1 MSKRPITYSPDTP
14 ERPAKRRQVSRSA
27 FSGST
32 YTGYEQPPQ
41 SDPMEE
47 DEVTSSLKRDR
58 DYWNWYNSGQRREA
72 RLEERPAKRQ
82 NIKLD
87 RPFGI
92 FGQSGQNKRK
102 AEDQEPVSKAEVLE
116 ELKDRDMTQQFSFYD
131 NRSDI
136 PYHTEKRRMAEYEVP
151 TNSVAPTESVAP
163 TAPRVVPGMPEPSTT
178 GYKMSSTSKMATTQY
193 KYLHVDS
200 QNRLTHETNSK
211 VNVNFGGLPIEN
223 IKRVGVVKATIT
235 NTGHNVFEGHDQVKI
250 AVRIGNAYEYAT
262 FTLDHDY
269 YTLTQMLTAL
279 NTKVQAYTN
288 SDGVRQQA
296 VRDLRFEETADEKVE
311 IKFYD
316 SRGTPSSTEV
326 SYALIVDHKTDRPN
340 TLLLEL
346 GFDKSSQTLDPDR
359 YTQDYMTGNLHRP
372 TNAIVRPSQYFGTQ
386 LWYNYADGTPADH
399 GKDKLEAHNRYTS
412 ENTKGFYLCS
422 QALTAGGNVLKAQVT
437 GNGRAVVQHDDHLVF
452 IPNKAL
458 RDEYNQYETNVIEWV
473 DVYGD
478 LHTFDLEVRNH
489 LDKPLVSTN
498 NSATSASPPFLATLI
513 FECETERAVFGTD
526 TLAYHREAYLEAHR
540 QN

>member
-14 ERPAKRRQVSRSA
+14 ERPAKRRKVSQSA
-27 FSGST
+27 T

-58 DYWNWYNSGQRREA
+58 EYYDWYD
-72 RLEERPAKRQ
+72 ERGAKRQ
-82 NIKLD
+82 NRAFT
-87 RPFGI
+87 RPVGE
-92 FGQSGQNKRK
+92 SAENKRK
-102 AEDQEPVSKAEVLE
+102 AETQEPVSKAEMLE
-116 ELKDRDMTQQFSFYD
+116 ELKDRDMTQSSSFYD
-131 NRSDI
+131 NKSDI
-136 PYHTEKRRMAEYEVP
+136 PYHTEKRRGVEFEV
-151 TNSVAPTESVAP
+151 PTESVAS
-163 TAPRVVPGMPEPSTT
+163 TAPRVVPGIPEPSTA

-250 AVRIGNAYEYAT
+250 AVRVGNAYEFAT
-262 FTLDHDY
+262 FTIDHDY
-269 YTLTQMLTAL
+269 YTLTELRTAL

-288 SDGVRQQA
+288 SNTVFQSA
-296 VRDLRFEETADEKVE
+296 VRDLIFEETADEKVM
-311 IKFYD
+311 IALKTT
-316 SRGTPSSTEV
+316 RATASSTEV

-340 TLLLEL
+340 TLLLEM
-346 GFDKSSQTLDPDR
+346 GFDKSSQTLDPER
-359 YTQDYMTGNLHRP
+359 YVQDYMTGNLHR
-372 TNAIVRPSQYFGTQ
+372 AVEQLILPSQYFGTQ
-386 LWYNYADGTPADH
+386 LWYNSADASPADH
-399 GKDKLEAHNRYTS
+399 SKANLLAHNRYTA

-498 NSATSASPPFLATLI
+498 TSATSASPPFICTLI

>member
-92 FGQSGQNKRK
+92 FGQSGENKRK
-102 AEDQEPVSKAEVLE
+102 AETQEPVSKAEVLE
-116 ELKDRDMTQQFSFYD
+116 ELKDRDMTQSSSFYD
-131 NRSDI
+131 NKSDI
-136 PYHTEKRRMAEYEVP
+136 PYHTEKRRGVEFEV
-151 TNSVAPTESVAP
+151 PTESVAP
-163 TAPRVVPGMPEPSTT
+163 SVPKVTPGMPEPSTA

-200 QNRLTHETNSK
+200 QNRLTHETNAK

-250 AVRIGNAYEYAT
+250 AVRIGNASEFVT
-262 FTLDHDY
+262 FTLDHNY

-279 NTKVQAYTN
+279 NTKISSYTN
-288 SDGVRQQA
+288 SDGVLQQA
-296 VRDLRFEETADEKVE
+296 VKDLRFEETADL
-311 IKFYD
+311 YL
-316 SRGTPSSTEV
+316 
-326 SYALIVDHKTDRPN
+326 A
-340 TLLLEL
+340 
-346 GFDKSSQTLDPDR
+346 
-359 YTQDYMTGNLHRP
+359 
-372 TNAIVRPSQYFGTQ
+372 
-386 LWYNYADGTPADH
+386 
-399 GKDKLEAHNRYTS
+399 GKPRNR
-412 ENTKGFYLCS
+412 
-422 QALTAGGNVLKAQVT
+422 
-437 GNGRAVVQHDDHLVF
+437 
-452 IPNKAL
+452 
-458 RDEYNQYETNVIEWV
+458 
-473 DVYGD
+473 
-478 LHTFDLEVRNH
+478 
-489 LDKPLVSTN
+489 
-498 NSATSASPPFLATLI
+498 
-513 FECETERAVFGTD
+513 
-526 TLAYHREAYLEAHR
+526 
-540 QN
+540 

>member
-1 MSKRPITYSPDTP
+1 MSKRPLSYIVPDTP
-14 ERPAKRRQVSRSA
+14 ERPAKRRQVSSSVY
-27 FSGST
+27 SGST
-32 YTGYEQPPQ
+32 FTGYQQAPEPMEED
-41 SDPMEE
+41 DPMEE
-47 DEVTSSLKRDR
+47 DEVTSTLKRDR
-58 DYWNWYNSGQRREA
+58 EYFDWYDTPSAKRINISVNA
-72 RLEERPAKRQ
+72 TRPAGASRE
-82 NIKLD
+82 
-87 RPFGI
+87 
-92 FGQSGQNKRK
+92 NKRK
-102 AEDQEPVSKAEVLE
+102 ATKKPLSKADFQEIMQGNPELYKNVPVHFPKYLRRPLE
-116 ELKDRDMTQQFSFYD
+116 KQEQVQVG
-131 NRSDI
+131 I
-136 PYHTEKRRMAEYEVP
+136 
-151 TNSVAPTESVAP
+151 
-163 TAPRVVPGMPEPSTT
+163 PEPSSS
-178 GYKMSSTSKMATTQY
+178 GYKMSSTSKMATNYQY
-193 KYLHVDS
+193 RYLSVDS
-200 QNRLTHETNSK
+200 QNRLTHETNAK

-235 NTGHNVFEGHDQVKI
+235 NTGHNVFSGMDEVKI
-250 AVRIGNAYEYAT
+250 AVRIGNASEFAT

-498 NSATSASPPFLATLI
+498 NSATSASPPFICTLI